1 MSTESW
7 WQPPSSSTEASGAKV
22 DGRPAALALTP
33 FQPTGPYP
41 QVMLD
46 LPTGRAIALDPAARG
61 PHIVIEG
68 SLVDGAG
75 KPVADAMIETWQA
88 DSSGCYPHPRDPR
101 AAQADPSFWGYRRVA
116 TDNSGRFEIETV
128 KPGATNAPP
137 EQGHDRRPAQAPHV
151 LVAVY
156 GGGILYR
163 HVTRLYFDDE
173 PLNTDDPV
181 LALIPADRRRT
192 LVARHVGAGRYRFDI
207 RLQGQDETVFF
218 DV

>member
-1 MSTESW
+1 MTAGSW
-7 WQPPSSSTEASGAKV
+7 WQPPSSSTEASGV
-22 DGRPAALALTP
+22 RLEGESAACELTP

-46 LPTGRAIALDPAARG
+46 LPTGRTVPLDPAARG
-61 PHIVIEG
+61 QHIVVEG

-75 KPVADAMIETWQA
+75 KPVADAMVETWQA
-88 DSSGCYPHPRDPR
+88 DASGCYRHPQDPR
-101 AAQADPSFWGYRRVA
+101 ATQADPSFWGYRRVA
-116 TDNSGRFEIETV
+116 TDNRGRFEMETV
-128 KPGATNAPP
+128 KPGPTEAPLERAERTP
-137 EQGHDRRPAQAPHV
+137 PQAPHL
-151 LVAVY
+151 LVAIY

-173 PLNTDDPV
+173 PLNAEDPV
-181 LALIPADRRRT
+181 LELVPAHRRQT
-192 LVARHVGAGRYRFDI
+192 LLARHDGAGRYRFEI

>member
-1 MSTESW
+1 MTTESW
-7 WQPPSSSTEASGAKV
+7 WQPPSSSTEASGATV
-22 DGRPAALALTP
+22 EGGPAACELTP

-46 LPTGRAIALDPAARG
+46 LPTGRSIALDPAARG
-61 PHIVIEG
+61 QHIVIEG

-88 DSSGCYPHPRDPR
+88 DASGCYPHPQDPR

-116 TDNSGRFEIETV
+116 TDNGGRFEIQTV
-128 KPGATNAPP
+128 KPGPIEHP
-137 EQGHDRRPAQAPHV
+137 HQQGDDRRPAQAPHI
-151 LVAVY
+151 LVAIY

-173 PLNTDDPV
+173 PSNGADRV
-181 LALIPADRRRT
+181 LELVPADRRPT
-192 LVARHVGAGRYRFDI
+192 LLARRDGAGRYRFDI
-207 RLQGQDETVFF
+207 RLQGPDETVFF
-218 DV
+218 EL